1 VHRATPHSAGRSC
14 RKSKPPGTQSAPKGT
29 RGLSRS
35 RWSHS
40 TARHRAV
47 PRMGSTNDTR
57 GPHISRHGS
66 GHRLVAAPS
75 PNRQSRVRASY
86 PFMPY
91 RISGDDSH
99 SASVAKS
106 AVDDPYIFDAVLTRA
121 GRSPHRS
128 EPARDRGSQASDC
141 GGMARLCAPGAT
153 AGNDGVDVGPHRGH
167 TGTIAS
173 QRTQRSCGP
182 RAARDISTND

>member
-106 AVDDPYIFDAVLTRA
+106 AVDDPYIFDAVLIRCRTGCSPAKTRKMA
-121 GRSPHRS
+121 TLERRLPTQPQEVVR
-128 EPARDRGSQASDC
+128 RGSRRRRRPS
-141 GGMARLCAPGAT
+141 RRAT
-153 AGNDGVDVGPHRGH
+153 SGPHRNRP
-167 TGTIAS
+167 
-173 QRTQRSCGP
+173 QPTQPTLVWRQNGP
-182 RAARDISTND
+182 RKIRT